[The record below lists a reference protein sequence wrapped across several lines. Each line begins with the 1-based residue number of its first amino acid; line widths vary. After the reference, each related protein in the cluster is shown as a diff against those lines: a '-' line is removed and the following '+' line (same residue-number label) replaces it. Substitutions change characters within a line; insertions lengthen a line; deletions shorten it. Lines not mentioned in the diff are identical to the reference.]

1 MRFWKKLIRIF
12 NFSVVG
18 TGLLVPWLL
27 FLNRFL
33 IPDNSFDSINYHLY
47 LGFKFF
53 HPKNN
58 YLEFYPTGI
67 HNFSSI
73 LDILGYVL
81 MKIFGY
87 RIGSIG
93 SLLFLY
99 LSIYLVYKL
108 LKLFKGKYD
117 FWGQWWFGILFVSS
131 FLSFESFLQ
140 IATYYVDISVACLML
155 ASTYFLFKF
164 EKKQQVIDL
173 VLSGLCLAVVSLGK
187 MSVWYFWPVYFFYLI
202 FVLLKRKKISSA
214 KKNKYFLIPVL
225 WLVLFL
231 LPGFIKNYTQTG
243 NPVFPFYNGIFK
255 SKYFSESNFA
265 QVVFGGQNLKEKIL
279 WGICSIKS
287 PERLGEV
294 HDLFNDYKIN
304 IYFIAVIFI
313 LFWTRLKKRKNLF
326 KVSIF
331 YLTSFLCWSVSF
343 GYLRYAL
350 FLEFLGGGLI
360 LLWLSEIDNKFTWLT
375 FPLIAVLLL
384 QGKRV
389 VNMSLAYD
397 ISFRPGYFYNRE
409 SYPKEYKNFGKNKI
423 EFKKTTDFKPDYY
436 LNCSTPG
443 MTYYVLS
450 DFNNLPVR
458 NIDVRAY
465 SDLTQN
471 KYYQDRVG
479 FNETKS
485 EAIYVTIVGKDGL
498 TDEYENCKSNL
509 ERYRF
514 KILSEQKIDNFL
526 GFEKQKLVLIFIQM
540 LNSAE

>member
-1 MRFWKKLIRIF
+1 MRSWKKLIRIF

-18 TGLLVPWLL
+18 AGLLVPWLL

-53 HPKNN
+53 HQENN
-58 YLEFYPTGI
+58 HLEFYPTGI

-73 LDILGYVL
+73 LDIPGYVL

-108 LKLFKGKYD
+108 LKLFKEKYD

-155 ASTYFLFKF
+155 ASTHFLFKF

-173 VLSGLCLAVVSLGK
+173 VLSGLCLALVSLGK

-202 FVLLKRKKISSA
+202 FVLFKTKKISSA
-214 KKNKYFLIPVL
+214 KKNKCFLIPVL

-231 LPGFIKNYTQTG
+231 FPGFIKNYTQTG

-265 QVVFGGQNLKEKIL
+265 QVVFGGRNLKEKIL
-279 WGICSIKS
+279 WGIYSIKS

-313 LFWTRLKKRKNLF
+313 LFWARLKKRKSLF
-326 KVSIF
+326 KLSIF
-331 YLTSFLCWSVSF
+331 YLASFLFWSVSF

-350 FLEFLGGGLI
+350 FLEFLGAWLI
-360 LLWLSEIDNKFTWLT
+360 ILWFSEVDNKFSWLA
-375 FPLIAVLLL
+375 FPVIAILLL

-397 ISFRPGYFYNRE
+397 ISFRPGYFYNRG
-409 SYPKEYKNFGKNKI
+409 SYPKEDKNFGKNKI
-423 EFKKTTDFKPDYY
+423 EFKETTNFKPDYY
-436 LNCSTPG
+436 LNCSIPG

-471 KYYQDRVG
+471 EYYQDRIG
-479 FNETKS
+479 FNKTKS
-485 EAIYVTIVGKDGL
+485 EASYVTIVGKDGL

-509 ERYRF
+509 QKYHF
-514 KILSEQKIDNFL
+514 KILSEQEVDNFL
-526 GFEKQKLVLIFIQM
+526 GFEKQKLVLIFTQM
-540 LNSAE
+540 LN